1 MISLPNPSPTF
12 ETSCLFWTIVLNTI
26 INFPNPTFQISVY
39 FELDLV
45 VHSFIDK
52 FPWPKPYVSATTFT
66 FNLTSLVNKF
76 PKPYI
81 SDTYHVYFGLHS

>member
-26 INFPNPTFQISVY
+26 KNFPNPTFQISVY

-66 FNLTSLVNKF
+66 FNLTLLVDKF